1 MSIPKPDGIEEHW
14 LKINGV
20 RVRFLAAGKGPPLV
34 LIHGASADARDWLKL
49 MPGLARRFRVLAPD
63 MAGFGL
69 SYPRKPKYTMGMF
82 ADYLEAFLDR
92 EAPGPVNLAG
102 HSLGGRLAL
111 EIALRRPE
119 RLQRLVLINSVGV
132 GKIGPGGGLVL
143 SLFIGTRK
151 ALRKPYP
158 YPTFDES
165 IEDPYLRI
173 PERLPS
179 VKTPTLLLWGAL
191 DPYYP
196 LSQGKQAQE
205 LIPGARLVVIK
216 GCGHSPCKEKPGE
229 VLKQM
234 LEFLAPSP

>member
-1 MSIPKPDGIEEHW
+1 MNTLKPGGVEERWLEIDGT
-14 LKINGV
+14 
-20 RVRFLAAGKGPPLV
+20 RVRFLAAGEGPPLV
-34 LIHGASADARDWLKL
+34 LIHGATADADDWLKL
-49 MPGLARRFRVLAPD
+49 IPGLARHFRVLAPD

-69 SYPRKPKYTMGMF
+69 SYPRKAKYTMDMF
-82 ADYLEAFLDR
+82 ANNLETFLER
-92 EAPGPVNLAG
+92 EAPGPVNMAG

-111 EIALRRPE
+111 EIALKRPARLRR
-119 RLQRLVLINSVGV
+119 LILVNSVGV
-132 GKIGPGGGLVL
+132 GKVGPGGGLLL
-143 SLFIGTRK
+143 SLFIGARK

-179 VKTPTLLLWGAL
+179 IRTPTLLLWGAL

-196 LSQGKQAQE
+196 LGQGKEAQK
-205 LIPGARLVVIK
+205 LIPGAKLVVIK
-216 GCGHSPCKEKPGE
+216 GCGHSPCKEQPGE

-234 LEFLAPSP
+234 LEFLATSP